1 MNSGSACILEGVR
14 RVPTIPGGIAMKKL
28 FAVAALVALCSV
40 AAFAGQWTG
49 YISDEKC
56 ASAGAKSAKASD
68 WINPKAFESCAQKCA
83 KEGSKVIFLTE
94 DNKQVALDADS
105 LKKVMPLLGHRVSV
119 TGTMENGTLK
129 VDTVTGIAMEAQ
141 SKLSDLEQNMH
152 GSH

>member
-1 MNSGSACILEGVR
+1 MNFGSARILEGVR
-14 RVPTIPGGIAMKKL
+14 RVPMTSGGIPMKKM

-56 ASAGAKSAKASD
+56 ASAGAKSAKATD

-94 DNKQVALDADS
+94 DNKQVTLDADS
-105 LKKVMPLLGHRVSV
+105 LKKVMPLLGHHVSV

-129 VDTVTGIAMEAQ
+129 VDMVTSIAMEAQ
-141 SKLSDLEQNMH
+141 TKPSDMEQHMH
-152 GSH
+152 DSH